1 MYQPIIS
8 NNAKQKE
15 IFLNSFAGLNRK
27 EYAKDNEFADM
38 KNLSSDKYPYIS
50 VRKSRDKYSNLK
62 HSNGEITDNDVYAT
76 YCNPYDDKCVVR
88 FNGKTLVLPNED
100 LGDGIKATDFGKL
113 ENGAPENV
121 GAFTDVSGSTF
132 KNRLV
137 LGTTELSSI
146 GTWDKYFR
154 VGDRISI
161 SGSVN
166 YTYQI
171 NNNKEPYDETIDT
184 IDDEIITEDVSVY
197 KMVSCV
203 VEEIDGK
210 TMYVGCYN
218 KNGDPVQLIYS
229 YNSHFIN
236 VTIKHLIPKITNA
249 CVSNNRIF
257 GVTESGKYIYACKQG
272 DYKRWYT
279 YEGISTDSWYG
290 QVGTEG
296 GFTGIVEFNGSV
308 IAFKRDYIYKIY
320 GDNPKNFTIQ
330 KQSSDGCIDKKSIV
344 ELNGRLYFLSQNGFC
359 VYSGGYPAII
369 SEVLNRRYMNATGGT
384 DGRKIYFYAMTISG
398 EKELLVYDT
407 MLNMWHKE
415 DTANAISCFF
425 RYNGELYFV
434 QETDNEIY
442 KINGYGYSSGWYFKT
457 PQYNTMGMNYTK
469 LSEVIIYASTGST
482 SNCSMNVY
490 VLYDGASDGQRTAC
504 GSFTLKP
511 NITQRIPIKIKPCF
525 SYSLAVQGIGAVIIK
540 GIEHIYTAGGK
551 NDGNRR

>member
-27 EYAKDNEFADM
+27 EYAKENEFADM
-38 KNLSSDKYPYIS
+38 KNLSSDKFPYIS
-50 VRKSRDKYSNLK
+50 VRKSRDKCSNLK
-62 HSNGEITDNDVYAT
+62 QLYGMITDNNVYAT

-88 FNGKTLVLPNED
+88 FNGKTLVLPDEN
-100 LGDGIKATDFGKL
+100 LGDGFTLSGK
-113 ENGAPENV
+113 NRSVHAS
-121 GAFTDVSGSTF
+121 TTVSGSTI
-132 KNRLV
+132 KNV
-137 LGTTELSSI
+137 LSLDV
-146 GTWDKYFR
+146 GTWDSFFK

-161 SGSVN
+161 SGSEN
-166 YTYQI
+166 YTYQL
-171 NNNKEPYDETIDT
+171 NGNKIPYDSTIDT
-184 IDDEIITEDVSVY
+184 IDDENVEGVNVY
-197 KMVSCV
+197 QMVSCV

-210 TMYVGCYN
+210 AMTVGCYN

-229 YNSHFIN
+229 YNSNFIN

-257 GVTESGKYIYACKQG
+257 GVTESGKYIYACKLG

-279 YEGISTDSWYG
+279 YEGISTDSWFG

-359 VYSGGYPAII
+359 VYSGGYPTVI
-369 SEVLNRRYMNATGGT
+369 SEVLNKRYTNAVGGT

-398 EKELLVYDT
+398 EKGLLVYDT

-415 DTANAISCFF
+415 DADNTISCFF

-434 QETDNEIY
+434 QDTDNGIY
-442 KINGYGYSSGWYFKT
+442 KINGSGYSSDWYFKT
-457 PQYNTMGMNYTK
+457 PQYNTMGMKYTK
-469 LSEVIIYASTGST
+469 LSEVIIYASTDST
-482 SNCSMNVY
+482 SPCSMNVY
-490 VLYDGASDGQRTAC
+490 VLYDGASDGQKVDC
-504 GSFTLKP
+504 GSFTLEP
-511 NITQRIPIKIKPCF
+511 NITQRIPIKINPCF
-525 SYSLAVQGIGAVIIK
+525 SYSLAADGSGPVIIK

>member
-15 IFLNSFAGLNRK
+15 IFMNSFAGLNRK

-38 KNLSSDKYPYIS
+38 LNLSSDKFPYIS
-50 VRKSRDKYSNLK
+50 TRQSRDKKNNLK
-62 HSNGEITDNDVYAT
+62 HSNGEITDNGEYAT

-88 FNGKTLVLPNED
+88 FNEKNLTFPNEN
-100 LGDGIKATDFGKL
+100 LGDGFTLSGNEK
-113 ENGAPENV
+113 NV
-121 GAFTDVSGSTF
+121 HASTTVSGSTI
-132 KNRLV
+132 KNV
-137 LGTTELSSI
+137 LSLNANV
-146 GTWDKYFR
+146 GTWDRFFK

-161 SGSVN
+161 SGSKN
-166 YTYQI
+166 YTYQL
-171 NNNKEPYDETIDT
+171 NGNKIPYDPTIDT
-184 IDDEIITEDVSVY
+184 IDDENVEDVDVY
-197 KMVSCV
+197 SMVSCI

-210 TMYVGCYN
+210 AMTVGCYN
-218 KNGDPVQLIYS
+218 KNGDAVQLIYN
-229 YNSHFIN
+229 YNSNFIN

-279 YEGISTDSWYG
+279 YEGISTDSWFG

-320 GDNPKNFTIQ
+320 GDNPKNFTIS

-359 VYSGGYPAII
+359 VYSGGYPTVI

-398 EKELLVYDT
+398 TKELLVYDT
-407 MLNMWHKE
+407 VLNMWHKE
-415 DTANAISCFF
+415 DADNKISCFF

-434 QETDNEIY
+434 QETDNSIY
-442 KINGYGYSSGWYFKT
+442 RINGYFHASKWSFKT

-469 LSEVIIYASTGST
+469 LNEVIIYAFTQQYIPIT
-482 SNCSMNVY
+482 MNVH
-490 VLYDGASDGQRTAC
+490 VLYDEVLHEEKIEC
-504 GSFTLKP
+504 GSFTIEP
-511 NITQRIPIKIKPCF
+511 GITQRIPIKINPCF
-525 SYSLAVQGIGAVIIK
+525 SFALAVEGTGPVIIK

>member
-15 IFLNSFAGLNRK
+15 IFMNSFAGLNRK
-27 EYAKDNEFADM
+27 EYAKENEFADM
-38 KNLSSDKYPYIS
+38 LNLSSDKFPYIS
-50 VRKSRDKYSNLK
+50 TRKIRTSYNNLT
-62 HSNGEITDNDVYAT
+62 HSNGEIKDNNVYAT

-88 FNGKTLVLPNED
+88 FNGKTLVLPDED
-100 LGDGIKATDFGKL
+100 LGDG
-113 ENGAPENV
+113 
-121 GAFTDVSGSTF
+121 FTLSGNNRSVHASTTVSGSNI
-132 KNRLV
+132 KNV
-137 LGTTELSSI
+137 LSLEANI
-146 GTWDKYFR
+146 GTWDRFFK

-161 SGSVN
+161 SGSEN
-166 YTYQI
+166 YTYQL
-171 NNNKEPYDETIDT
+171 NGNKTPYDQTIDT
-184 IDDEIITEDVSVY
+184 IDDENVEDVNVY
-197 KMVSCV
+197 SMVSCV
-203 VEEIDGK
+203 VEEIDGGAM
-210 TMYVGCYN
+210 TVGCYN
-218 KNGDPVQLIYS
+218 KNGDPVQLIYN
-229 YNSHFIN
+229 YNSNFIN

-279 YEGISTDSWYG
+279 YEGISTDSWFG

-359 VYSGGYPAII
+359 VYSGGYPTII
-369 SEVLNRRYMNATGGT
+369 SDCITLDHPAYKGYTSAIGGT
-384 DGRKIYFYAMTISG
+384 DGRKIYFYAKPRLRD
-398 EKELLVYDT
+398 KELLVYDT

-415 DTANAISCFF
+415 DKDNDVLCFF

-434 QETDNEIY
+434 QGTDNQIY
-442 KINGYGYSSGWYFKT
+442 GPDLGYANCDWYFKT
-457 PQYNTMGMNYTK
+457 REYNTAGTDYTK
-469 LSEVIIYASTGST
+469 LSEVIIYAKPIYSNVPCTMKVYASYDESTESER
-482 SNCSMNVY
+482 V
-490 VLYDGASDGQRTAC
+490 DC
-504 GSFTLKP
+504 GSFTIESSL
-511 NITQRIPIKIKPCF
+511 TQRIPIKINPCF
-525 SYSLAVQGIGAVIIK
+525 SFALAVEGTGPVIIK